1 MAGFDL
7 HAHCARCRNKLKGDD
22 PCVSKKPCPHCD
34 VLSEDQKAQLSV
46 PVYQKK
52 KEKREQKNMDKNSD
66 NSTETLVDPAL
77 VSVVG
82 VVPSD
87 KKSVKSPEPAIN
99 KEKSKKKHSTPSKKA
114 STDEKLEAMDQRWSE
129 RFSRLEAFF
138 VSKSLEGSH
147 PTFQTIKM
155 PTKTPPASAVKG
167 SDPFLQPQ
175 ASDHT
180 AGRSGLATDQTCVPK
195 NDRLQSSDIQ
205 QPTNRTLSDLSP
217 TAPHQVPGPSG
228 WQSGQNSD
236 NDMDTD
242 SDGALSHHQTEHI
255 IEDEEFSDP
264 DNDIPNADTDQ
275 ALSEEQSYR
284 ETVRGIR
291 SFMGWNH
298 VPDIDNTSSATDD
311 NPFATST
318 QQPSGRVSVKLP
330 TDEWLCKKMDKLN
343 VTLVEGYPSR
353 ASEAGGLQK
362 DQFVKVGRSQSK
374 WYGLHPNQEKSV
386 ESVTFWSSEPAKLNS
401 SYSRVARSSG
411 LSTPAPASRP
421 ISQDTLR
428 RWERSAWESTYIC
441 NQAAGFSRCLSKVQ
455 SSMQT
460 QLKLIQ
466 MEQSKGKSSERT
478 GTATDELQYLLKFNS
493 SITKCMAKTMEHL
506 SEFVFINV
514 ANMTLARRDAYLAH
528 VKVGIKHDTL
538 SALRQAPIQ
547 LDKLFPEQMLKKAEE
562 DIAQHE
568 NKNRPSQSSTGFRKD
583 RFHLYQRND
592 KTRDQKSGK
601 PAWKTIGGFQ
611 QKKKGKNSNFSSRPA
626 KGQSYYK

>member
-1 MAGFDL
+1 
-7 HAHCARCRNKLKGDD
+7 
-22 PCVSKKPCPHCD
+22 
-34 VLSEDQKAQLSV
+34 
-46 PVYQKK
+46 
-52 KEKREQKNMDKNSD
+52 MDKNSD

-87 KKSVKSPEPAIN
+87 KKSVKSPEPVIN

-155 PTKTPPASAVKG
+155 PTKTPPAGAVKG

-180 AGRSGLATDQTCVPK
+180 AGRSGLATDQTCVPR

-236 NDMDTD
+236 NEMDTD
-242 SDGALSHHQTEHI
+242 SDGALSHHQTGHI

-298 VPDIDNTSSATDD
+298 MYRILITPPQLQMTI
-311 NPFATST
+311 PL
-318 QQPSGRVSVKLP
+318 QLP
-330 TDEWLCKKMDKLN
+330 PN
-343 VTLVEGYPSR
+343 S
-353 ASEAGGLQK
+353 LQ
-362 DQFVKVGRSQSK
+362 
-374 WYGLHPNQEKSV
+374 
-386 ESVTFWSSEPAKLNS
+386 
-401 SYSRVARSSG
+401 
-411 LSTPAPASRP
+411 
-421 ISQDTLR
+421 
-428 RWERSAWESTYIC
+428 
-441 NQAAGFSRCLSKVQ
+441 
-455 SSMQT
+455 
-460 QLKLIQ
+460 
-466 MEQSKGKSSERT
+466 
-478 GTATDELQYLLKFNS
+478 
-493 SITKCMAKTMEHL
+493 
-506 SEFVFINV
+506 
-514 ANMTLARRDAYLAH
+514 
-528 VKVGIKHDTL
+528 
-538 SALRQAPIQ
+538 
-547 LDKLFPEQMLKKAEE
+547 AE
-562 DIAQHE
+562 
-568 NKNRPSQSSTGFRKD
+568 
-583 RFHLYQRND
+583 
-592 KTRDQKSGK
+592 
-601 PAWKTIGGFQ
+601 
-611 QKKKGKNSNFSSRPA
+611 
-626 KGQSYYK
+626 

>member
-1 MAGFDL
+1 M
-7 HAHCARCRNKLKGDD
+7 
-22 PCVSKKPCPHCD
+22 SKKPCPHCD

-82 VVPSD
+82 VIPSD

-99 KEKSKKKHSTPSKKA
+99 KEKSKKKHSTPSKKV

-155 PTKTPPASAVKG
+155 PTKTPPAGAVKG
-167 SDPFLQPQ
+167 SEPFLQSQ

-180 AGRSGLATDQTCVPK
+180 AGRPGLATDQTCVPK

-242 SDGALSHHQTEHI
+242 SDGDLSHHQTGHI

-298 VPDIDNTSSATDD
+298 VDHSQSGTGYIQIKRNLWSRL
-311 NPFATST
+311 
-318 QQPSGRVSVKLP
+318 PSGVVNQPNSTLVTAEWQDLQLYQPQLRPHAPLARILLDDGRGWLGSQP
-330 TDEWLCKKMDKLN
+330 TYAIKRQALAGALVRYSPVCKLN
-343 VTLVEGYPSR
+343 
-353 ASEAGGLQK
+353 
-362 DQFVKVGRSQSK
+362 
-374 WYGLHPNQEKSV
+374 
-386 ESVTFWSSEPAKLNS
+386 LNS
-401 SYSRVARSSG
+401 FRWNNPRVNPQNVPVRLQMSYS
-411 LSTPAPASRP
+411 
-421 ISQDTLR
+421 
-428 RWERSAWESTYIC
+428 TY
-441 NQAAGFSRCLSKVQ
+441 
-455 SSMQT
+455 
-460 QLKLIQ
+460 
-466 MEQSKGKSSERT
+466 
-478 GTATDELQYLLKFNS
+478 
-493 SITKCMAKTMEHL
+493 
-506 SEFVFINV
+506 
-514 ANMTLARRDAYLAH
+514 
-528 VKVGIKHDTL
+528 
-538 SALRQAPIQ
+538 
-547 LDKLFPEQMLKKAEE
+547 
-562 DIAQHE
+562 
-568 NKNRPSQSSTGFRKD
+568 
-583 RFHLYQRND
+583 
-592 KTRDQKSGK
+592 
-601 PAWKTIGGFQ
+601 
-611 QKKKGKNSNFSSRPA
+611 
-626 KGQSYYK
+626 